1 MAKTNSFGV
10 GVSVSIGN
18 RLRSGTDLLS
28 SWCWKDGIGVSL
40 SCNSWRFLD
49 QVHTSSI
56 ILNHLRRERAEE
68 SKSSIGIAVIYL
80 KYNEPEQTL
89 DNLLASLLKQLA
101 QEHDSIPDALLN
113 IYEHH
118 RERNTPP
125 SVDEVFEALSSVI
138 EAYKEVFF
146 IVDALDECP
155 EEVRWGLVEKLQS
168 FQPKVRL
175 MITSR
180 YLDSIAEELADFA
193 RFEIK
198 ANKADIE
205 LFIDYQI
212 RKNRN
217 LRRIVEKSPTLRRD
231 MKIAVVKTAEN
242 MYVAPFAIRMAAG

>member
-1 MAKTNSFGV
+1 M
-10 GVSVSIGN
+10 
-18 RLRSGTDLLS
+18 
-28 SWCWKDGIGVSL
+28 
-40 SCNSWRFLD
+40 
-49 QVHTSSI
+49 
-56 ILNHLRRERAEE
+56 
-68 SKSSIGIAVIYL
+68 
-80 KYNEPEQTL
+80 

-101 QEHDSIPDALLN
+101 QEHDSIPDALLK

-180 YLDSIAEELADFA
+180 YLDSIAEELADFGQ
-193 RFEIK
+193 FEIK

-217 LRRIVEKSPTLRRD
+217 LRRTVEKSPTLRRD

-242 MYVAPFAIRMAAG
+242 MYVAPSAIRMAAG